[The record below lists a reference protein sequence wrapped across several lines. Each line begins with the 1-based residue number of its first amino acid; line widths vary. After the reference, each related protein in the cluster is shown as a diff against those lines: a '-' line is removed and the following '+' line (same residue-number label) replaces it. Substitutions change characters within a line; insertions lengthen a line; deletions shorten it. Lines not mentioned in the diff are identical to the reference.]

1 MDFVVVVWKNTN
13 LNDMT
18 QPFGIEIDDA
28 HCIHGSGRPS
38 LLSFT
43 DTKPSMTDI
52 DTRHE
57 KQRSKQTQVESI
69 ATMTTIDGCR
79 ERSRSPPNQQIYIRF
94 TQCNAIIDEKL
105 LAIVARTFVSDFPF
119 HTVFFILFIFGQWL
133 FIDSIIHAGKL
144 NLIKTFFFRCSSV
157 SLDVCLCCAC
167 AGRLAEK
174 IDVYIYWLA
183 WPPAFGSWYNCSNG
197 CGKRAKQI
205 N

>member
-1 MDFVVVVWKNTN
+1 
-13 LNDMT
+13 MT

-144 NLIKTFFFRCSSV
+144 NLIKTFFFSLFICFAGCLSV
-157 SLDVCLCCAC
+157 LCLCWPI
-167 AGRLAEK
+167 GRE
-174 IDVYIYWLA
+174 
-183 WPPAFGSWYNCSNG
+183 N
-197 CGKRAKQI
+197 
-205 N
+205 